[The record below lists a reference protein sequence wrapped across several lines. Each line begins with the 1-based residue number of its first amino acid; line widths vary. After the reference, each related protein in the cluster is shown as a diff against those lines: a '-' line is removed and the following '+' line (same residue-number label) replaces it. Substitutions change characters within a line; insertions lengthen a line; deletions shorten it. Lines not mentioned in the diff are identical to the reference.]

1 EGGEAVAD
9 LVEAGEVVGCE
20 GFALDDGEV
29 DFGLVEPG
37 GALGQVDQV
46 RVRPGA
52 GDPGE
57 RGGAAVGGAV
67 VGDPEHPAGA
77 GVRLGGH
84 DLLDQPG
91 ERGDPGGGLAPAG
104 DLPAADVPGG
114 QVGQG
119 AAALVVVLDAHRAG
133 LAGRQGGVAAA
144 AGLDGGLLIGADDVV
159 VAARRRAVPG
169 PGVRV
174 ERPGGLYRE
183 LRVADRDP
191 GPVLP
196 GLERVTGEP
205 AADGGRR
212 GGDLA
217 AGGQFAGQV
226 RAAPPRQRHA

>member
-1 EGGEAVAD
+1 MGLGLVVGVDPAQQVVEVGAGEFGAERAGDGVVARLEGGEAVAD

-114 QVGQG
+114 QVGDLGKPGIPAAPAVVDQVG
-119 AAALVVVLDAHRAG
+119 ARGAG
-133 LAGRQGGVAAA
+133 LA
-144 AGLDGGLLIGADDVV
+144 
-159 VAARRRAVPG
+159 ARLVP
-169 PGVRV
+169 
-174 ERPGGLYRE
+174 ER
-183 LRVADRDP
+183 
-191 GPVLP
+191 
-196 GLERVTGEP
+196 
-205 AADGGRR
+205 
-212 GGDLA
+212 
-217 AGGQFAGQV
+217 
-226 RAAPPRQRHA
+226 